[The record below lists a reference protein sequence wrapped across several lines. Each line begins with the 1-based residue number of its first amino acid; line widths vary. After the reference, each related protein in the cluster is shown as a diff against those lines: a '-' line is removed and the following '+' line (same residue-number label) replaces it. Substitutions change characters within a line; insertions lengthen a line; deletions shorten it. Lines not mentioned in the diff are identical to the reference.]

1 MIFNTYNKYILTS
14 FSKSLINITL
24 IFFSLVLIVSLFEE
38 ITFFKN
44 LEVHTFFP
52 LFLSFLNAPSIIFD
66 TLPFIFLISTQLFFI
81 NIIDKDELFIFKY
94 SGLANTKVLFMLV
107 IFSFCLGIILILGYY
122 SFSSKLKSHY
132 LEIKN
137 KFTSDHGYLAVI
149 TENGIW
155 LKDDVDGITN
165 IANADK
171 INNNL
176 LMNVSITQFN
186 KNFDLLQTIESH
198 EVNIQTKNWIMKNA
212 IISKNN
218 STERVEFLNFQS
230 NFDLEKINNLF
241 SNLSSLSLIQL
252 YKLKKDYFSLGYS
265 TVDIQIFAHKIYSLP
280 IYLSVMTLLSGILM
294 LNSKYKKN
302 KIFNIILGI
311 FISVV
316 IYYVNYFF
324 SLLGANGKIPILLS
338 IWLPFIILI
347 LISMIGLVR
356 LNEK

>member
-52 LFLSFLNAPSIIFD
+52 LFLSFLNTPSIIFD
-66 TLPFIFLISTQLFFI
+66 TLPFIFLISTQFFFI

-94 SGLANTKVLFMLV
+94 SGLANTRILFMLV
-107 IFSFCLGIILILGYY
+107 IFSFCLGIILILSYY

-137 KFTSDHGYLAVI
+137 EFTSDHEYLAVI

-155 LKDDVDGITN
+155 LKDEVDGITN

-186 KNFDLLQTIESH
+186 KNFDLLQTIESD
-198 EVNIQTKNWIMKNA
+198 EVNIQTKNWIIKNA

-252 YKLKKDYFSLGYS
+252 YTLKKDYFSLGYS

-294 LNSKYKKN
+294 LNSKYKKI
-302 KIFNIILGI
+302 KFLTS
-311 FISVV
+311 F
-316 IYYVNYFF
+316 
-324 SLLGANGKIPILLS
+324 
-338 IWLPFIILI
+338 
-347 LISMIGLVR
+347 
-356 LNEK
+356 

>member
-14 FSKSLINITL
+14 FSKNLIEITL
-24 IFFSLVLIVSLFEE
+24 IFFSLVLIVNLFEE

-52 LFLSFLNAPSIIFD
+52 LLLSFLNTPSVIFD
-66 TLPFIFLISTQLFFI
+66 ILPFIFLISTQFFFI

-94 SGLANTKVLFMLV
+94 SGLANTKILFMLV

-122 SFSSKLKSHY
+122 SFSSKFKSHY

-137 KFTSDHGYLAVI
+137 KFTSDHEYLAVI

-155 LKDDVDGITN
+155 LKDEVDGIIN

-176 LMNVSITQFN
+176 LINVSITQFN
-186 KNFDLLQTIESH
+186 KNFDLLQTIESN
-198 EVNIQTKNWIMKNA
+198 EVNIQTKNWIIKNA

-218 STERVEFLNFQS
+218 STKKVEFLNFQS

-241 SNLSSLSLIQL
+241 SNLSSLSLIKL

-265 TVDIQIFAHKIYSLP
+265 TVDIQIYEHKIYSLP
-280 IYLSVMTLLSGILM
+280 IYLSVMTLLAGILM

-311 FISVV
+311 FLSVV